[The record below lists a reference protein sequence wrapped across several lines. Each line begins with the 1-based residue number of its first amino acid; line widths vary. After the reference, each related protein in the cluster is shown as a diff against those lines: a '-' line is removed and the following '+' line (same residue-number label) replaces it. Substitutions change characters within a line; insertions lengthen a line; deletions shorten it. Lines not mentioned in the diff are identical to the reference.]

1 MLSIYDNFHDKP
13 FVRSRSSTNP
23 INQSLYQ
30 LGRWIQVH
38 PGTSNPWTL
47 GPNTRQVAGGMDLN
61 DIPKVYS
68 LHLWCFTCPF
78 FKRKSRKFH
87 FPQNLFI
94 SEFSRLVNY
103 CYDLMYVIWPD
114 LAMVSYMKHEKGKVG
129 CRLIWIHW
137 AISLRKSMWN
147 MIPGNLM
154 SSQTWHCK
162 TKSSKSLVILP
173 RSIPRHQQSSITSTA
188 NSRVSRWT

>member
-1 MLSIYDNFHDKP
+1 
-13 FVRSRSSTNP
+13 
-23 INQSLYQ
+23 
-30 LGRWIQVH
+30 
-38 PGTSNPWTL
+38 
-47 GPNTRQVAGGMDLN
+47 MDLN

-78 FKRKSRKFH
+78 FKRKSRKLHVPKIYFV
-87 FPQNLFI
+87 

-103 CYDLMYVIWPD
+103 CHDLMYVIWPD
-114 LAMVSYMKHEKGKVG
+114 LAMVSWTKHEKRKVG

-147 MIPGNLM
+147 IIPGNLV

-173 RSIPRHQQSSITSTA
+173 RSIPRHRQSSITSTA
-188 NSRVSRWT
+188 NSRVSRWNLWHGFAQLFMPHMSRSRWYAGCPNGHHAGPEM